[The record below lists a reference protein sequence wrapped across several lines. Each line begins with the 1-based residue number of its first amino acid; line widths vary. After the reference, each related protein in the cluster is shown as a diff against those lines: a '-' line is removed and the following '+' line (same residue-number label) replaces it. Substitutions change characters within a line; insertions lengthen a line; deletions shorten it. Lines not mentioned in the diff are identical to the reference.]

1 MSPEEIEIVQST
13 WAEVAP
19 IADMAASLFYDKLFE
34 TEPDLKPL
42 FAHVDLD
49 TQKRKLIDALTHV
62 VGNLDNFEDIAP
74 QISDLG
80 RRHVAYGATPAHYFS
95 VGAALLATLETGLG
109 DHWTEDAASAWTEAY
124 TAIAGLMQNAGEDV
138 SEIAA

>member
-1 MSPEEIEIVQST
+1 MSPEEIEIVQTT
-13 WAEVAP
+13 WAEVVP
-19 IADMAASLFYDKLFE
+19 IADTAATLFYDRLFE
-34 TEPDLKPL
+34 TDPDLKPL

-49 TQKRKLIDALTHV
+49 AQKRKLIDALTYV
-62 VGNLDNFEDIAP
+62 VGNLDTFEDIAP

-109 DHWTEDAASAWTEAY
+109 DRWTEDAANAWTEAY
-124 TAIAGLMQNAGEDV
+124 TAVAGLMHSADADV
-138 SEIAA
+138 SDVAA